1 MAVKL
6 ILTQIMKNE
15 SHVAH
20 RMLDSIKSIVDGI
33 VVIDTGSTDDSINVV
48 KKWGQDNSIETHVFE
63 RPFDNFEN
71 SRNESFKRARE
82 LFLNKNDGHTYYN
95 FWLDFDEVIELDS
108 TFNKEKI
115 DKDLYMFNTFIGSM
129 AYTRNELCRLD
140 KPFRFYG
147 VCHEFIVCDDKNIT
161 SGLLQGLKVKVQM
174 DGGSWKGDIS
184 AKYLSHAHML
194 EKYVN
199 DTKRQ
204 DPRWIFYVA
213 QSYHDSACVPDNKD
227 ENDERLRRSMKFYKE
242 RVSRP
247 DGYPEEIFY
256 AQYRI
261 GTIMRAMEE
270 PWNLALNELLKAYS
284 FDPLRGE
291 PIKAIIDYYLAVGE
305 WHNAYL
311 FSSFGKK
318 NFHGKNPYPTRL
330 LFVDETLY
338 EWKFLEAHS
347 AACFYTQKIDE
358 ARQTYFEMVK
368 ISKEKPQYF
377 TQDDLNK
384 IQMNAQF
391 FK

>member
-242 RVSRP
+242 RVSVP
-247 DGYPEEIFY
+247 SGYPEEIFY

-318 NFHGKNPYPTRL
+318 NFHVRILTQ
-330 LFVDETLY
+330 VDY
-338 EWKFLEAHS
+338 YS
-347 AACFYTQKIDE
+347 
-358 ARQTYFEMVK
+358 
-368 ISKEKPQYF
+368 
-377 TQDDLNK
+377 
-384 IQMNAQF
+384 
-391 FK
+391 